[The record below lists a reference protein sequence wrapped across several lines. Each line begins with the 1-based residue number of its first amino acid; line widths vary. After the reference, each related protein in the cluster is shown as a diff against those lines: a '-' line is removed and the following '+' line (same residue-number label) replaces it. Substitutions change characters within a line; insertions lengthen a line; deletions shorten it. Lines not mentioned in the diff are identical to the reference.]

1 MEFVQQLNI
10 TFDSIVEM
18 AGGPRPQHR
27 HSLTIF
33 FPSPI
38 ENENNFSN
46 LTSPA
51 FIDWIAMRKQ
61 KQEKRKEKREHKE
74 AKKEIAKSIGL
85 ATVTIIFCILFL
97 MTFN

>member
-1 MEFVQQLNI
+1 MEFVQQLKI

-18 AGGPRPQHR
+18 AGDQH
-27 HSLTIF
+27 HSTDIHSHFF

-61 KQEKRKEKREHKE
+61 KHEKRKEKRKHKE
-74 AKKEIAKSIGL
+74 VKKEIAKSIGL